1 MTLENYAHRDRIWLK
16 TVLQLR
22 YETTPDQLRYVI
34 AELRKLLIA
43 HPKVAPEP
51 SRVRFIGFGE
61 YSLNVEIYAYVLT
74 SDHQEYLAI
83 LEDINLRIMTL
94 IEQAGAQFAFPS
106 AIEYQAADQ
115 TSDPALVKSAE
126 STVAKWRR
134 DGKLPFPDYDWRDKS
149 DMSGTLEYP
158 PDGSILAEQMRTPF
172 EAVQEQATGKP
183 QPEPGLAAT
192 PARS

>member
-1 MTLENYAHRDRIWLK
+1 M
-16 TVLQLR
+16 R

-61 YSLNVEIYAYVLT
+61 YSLNVEVYAYVLT
-74 SDHQEYLAI
+74 PDYQEYLAI
-83 LEDINLRIMTL
+83 LEDINLHIMTL

-106 AIEYQAADQ
+106 SVEYQASDQ
-115 TSDPALVKSAE
+115 KSDPSLVKSAE
-126 STVAKWRR
+126 SVVAKWRS

-149 DMSGTLEYP
+149 DMSGKLDYP
-158 PDGSILAEQMRTPF
+158 PEGSVLTEHMKTPF
-172 EAVQEQATGKP
+172 DPA
-183 QPEPGLAAT
+183 PEPDVAK
-192 PARS
+192 S